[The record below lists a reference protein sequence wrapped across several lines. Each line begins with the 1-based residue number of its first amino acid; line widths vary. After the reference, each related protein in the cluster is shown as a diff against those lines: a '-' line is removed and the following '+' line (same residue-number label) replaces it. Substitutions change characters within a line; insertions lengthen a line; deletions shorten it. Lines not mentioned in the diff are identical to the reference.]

1 MADGAVTLTVT
12 LDDATAARLDAAARE
27 AGVSPE
33 TLVVGMI
40 EDAARP
46 GDLDAERRELA
57 RIALAEYDQTG
68 VALPLEDVLRD
79 VRADLNARLTATG

>member
-1 MADGAVTLTVT
+1 MADGAVTLTLT
-12 LDDATAARLDAAARE
+12 LDDAMAARLEAVARDV
-27 AGVSPE
+27 GLSPE
-33 TLVVGMI
+33 ALVVGMI

-68 VALPLEDVLRD
+68 VAHPLEDVLRD
-79 VRADLNARLTATG
+79 ARADLHTRLTAKG

>member
-12 LDDATAARLDAAARE
+12 LDDAIAARLEAAARE
-27 AGVSPE
+27 AGMSPE
-33 TLVVGMI
+33 ALVVGMI

-57 RIALAEYDQTG
+57 RIALADYDQTG
-68 VALPLEDVLRD
+68 VAHPLEDVLCD

>member
-68 VALPLEDVLRD
+68 VAHPLEDVLRD